1 MELTI
6 LGDFI
11 CFVQETFVFKKS
23 FWVTK
28 CNQGGYLSEGAIQ
41 KLREA

>member
-1 MELTI
+1 MNGTI
-6 LGDFI
+6 LGDFR

-28 CNQGGYLSEGAIQ
+28 CNQGGVIQ